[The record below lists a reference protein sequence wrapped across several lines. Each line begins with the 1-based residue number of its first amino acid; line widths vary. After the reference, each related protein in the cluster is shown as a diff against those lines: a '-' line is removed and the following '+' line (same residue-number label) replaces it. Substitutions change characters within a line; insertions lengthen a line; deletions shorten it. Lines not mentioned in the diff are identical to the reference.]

1 MKEIFKFKK
10 GLGFKL
16 VVMFMLLI
24 SVPLALLGGNSH
36 LKATSVLEKNMKTNF
51 LQMAEEMK
59 GNIDTFA
66 TAYEESA
73 YQMGHDPNVQQAVSS
88 PDSLPWMMNNLKN
101 FKESHKDV
109 EAIYLGTINKNMHIY
124 PNTEFPEGYDPTQRP
139 WFKDAKEKNGVVWTD
154 PYTDAASGKLVITI
168 AVPVYNSFNNNDFV
182 GVLGIDIAL
191 DDFADRINKLKV
203 GKTGYAVLIDKN
215 LNLITHPDKSM
226 IGKPMGV
233 KELEDAVS
241 KNSSG
246 STSYEREE
254 KGVMKEKVGAF
265 AKIDRLGWTVILTA
279 YYDEIQEDTKGLL
292 YNTLIIG
299 LIALIAAS
307 FISIKFSGS
316 ITKPINI
323 LLDNMEKTKQ
333 GDFTVRCSFKNKDEI
348 GRIGDGFNE
357 MLDNVGQLIKNVQ
370 SASEE
375 VNISAQSLAASAEE
389 TSASAE
395 EVARTV
401 DEIARGA
408 SDQALESENG
418 ASLASN
424 LASKLNEL
432 SENTDDM
439 LNSTKE
445 VVDAN
450 KNGVQVISELQE
462 ATKLNNEGTK
472 NVESAI
478 LELDNKAKHIA
489 TILDTISSISDQTN
503 LLALN
508 ASIEAA
514 RAGEHGRGFAV
525 VADEIRK
532 LAESSSDAANEIKGI
547 VNNIQTDSTK
557 TVEIMSKLKESAIKQ
572 SGAVS
577 QVNSSFSIINTSISK
592 ITQKIEIIGKYVSNI
607 NKDKDSIVHSIE
619 NISAVSQETA
629 AASEEVSASM
639 QQQADAVDEVAKSS
653 EILSG
658 LAVKLNEEI
667 TKFKI

>member
-1 MKEIFKFKK
+1 MKNFLKFKG
-10 GLGFKL
+10 GLGSKL
-16 VVMFMLLI
+16 IIVFILLI
-24 SVPLALLGGNSH
+24 SIPLAFLGGNSH
-36 LKATSVLEKNMKTNF
+36 LKAKSVLEENMKTNF

-59 GNIDTFA
+59 GNVDTFA
-66 TAYEESA
+66 TSYEENANYMSK
-73 YQMGHDPNVQQAVSS
+73 DPNVQRIMEASTAQEF
-88 PDSLPWMMNNLKN
+88 MMKTFKS
-101 FKESHKDV
+101 FKESHEDV
-109 EAIYLGTINKNMHIY
+109 EMIYMGTADKNMYAY
-124 PNTEFPEGYDPTQRP
+124 PSVEFPEGYDPAERP

-154 PYTDAASGKLVITI
+154 PYKDAASGKLVITI

-182 GVLGIDIAL
+182 GVLGIDISL

-226 IGKPMGV
+226 IGKQTGV
-233 KELEDAVS
+233 KEFVDAVS
-241 KNSSG
+241 KNNAG
-246 STSYEREE
+246 YISYERKEN
-254 KGVMKEKVGAF
+254 GVTKEKMGAF
-265 AKIDRLGWTVILTA
+265 TKIDRLEWSVLLTA
-279 YYDEIQEDTKGLL
+279 YYDEIEEDTNGLL

-299 LIALIAAS
+299 LISLIAAIV
-307 FISIKFSGS
+307 ISIKFSAS

-323 LLDNMEKTKQ
+323 LLDNMNRTKQ

-348 GRIGDGFNE
+348 GRIGEGFNE

-370 SASEE
+370 LASEE
-375 VNISAQSLAASAEE
+375 VNVSAQTLAAGAEE

-408 SDQALESENG
+408 SDQALESENS

-424 LASKLNEL
+424 LANKLNEL
-432 SENTDDM
+432 SKNTDDM
-439 LNSTKE
+439 LSSTKE

-450 KNGVQVISELQE
+450 KNSVKVMTELQE

-489 TILDTISSISDQTN
+489 TILATISSIADQTN

-532 LAESSSDAANEIKGI
+532 LAESSSHAANEIKGI
-547 VNNIQTDSTK
+547 VTNIQMDSSK
-557 TVEIMSKLKESAIKQ
+557 TVEIMSELKESAVKQ

-577 QVNSSFSIINTSISK
+577 HVNNSFSIINTSINK
-592 ITQKIEIIGKYVSNI
+592 ITDKIETIGKHVNNI

-639 QQQADAVDEVAKSS
+639 QQQASAVDEVAKSS
-653 EILSG
+653 EVLSE
-658 LAVKLNEEI
+658 LALKLNEEI
-667 TKFKI
+667 SKFKI